1 MKKPGLTGLKMG
13 IDFGAYVVDLVSIRS
28 GGAVR
33 NHFKHGVERLMVMPA
48 GKSEHRGHD
57 LA

>member
-1 MKKPGLTGLKMG
+1 MKKPGLAGLKLG

-33 NHFKHGVERLMVMPA
+33 NHFKHGVERLDGDAGGKIPA
-48 GKSEHRGHD
+48 PGP
-57 LA
+57 

>member
-1 MKKPGLTGLKMG
+1 LG
-13 IDFGAYVVDLVSIRS
+13 IDFGAYVNGLRFLFVPAGLCVTISNTAWSDW
-28 GGAVR
+28 
-33 NHFKHGVERLMVMPA
+33 MVMPA

>member
-33 NHFKHGVERLMVMPA
+33 NHFKHGVERLDGDA
-48 GKSEHRGHD
+48 GGKIQALGP
-57 LA
+57 